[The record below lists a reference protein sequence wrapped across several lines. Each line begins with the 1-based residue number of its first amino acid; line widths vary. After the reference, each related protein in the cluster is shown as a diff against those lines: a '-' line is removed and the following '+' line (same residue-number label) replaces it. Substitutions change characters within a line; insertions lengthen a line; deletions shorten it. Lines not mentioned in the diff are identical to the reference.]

1 MNDGSLCKVTSDE
14 AHAQLLGV
22 FVFLVGFSLLAN
34 FLFKMTKS
42 MSFLIFVVTKFW
54 KILK

>member
-42 MSFLIFVVTKFW
+42 MSFLIFVVTRF
-54 KILK
+54 